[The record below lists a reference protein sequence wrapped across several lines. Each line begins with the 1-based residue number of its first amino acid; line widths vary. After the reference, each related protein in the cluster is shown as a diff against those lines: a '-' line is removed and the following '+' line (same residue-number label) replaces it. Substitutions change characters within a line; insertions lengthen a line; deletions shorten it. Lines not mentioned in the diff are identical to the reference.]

1 MSERGTVST
10 RARVAIAAGALAA
23 VAIVCAGG
31 LGWLLAS
38 RTASTPEPRAATYV
52 QQQGPNTAVVSVI
65 ESPDAQGE
73 ARSAVVRWTLLAAL
87 LVVPGAALAGWF
99 GASRLVGAADTE
111 AARARGRADER
122 RRIQEV
128 AHELRTP
135 LAVTATNLD
144 LVASPE
150 TEPADAHRYV
160 AAARRAIGR
169 MARTVDDLDAHGGLT
184 FDAAQTRVIDLT
196 AEASELV
203 AEHAGPA
210 GMRDL
215 RLSVDALGQ
224 VVVNADRQ
232 AVRTVTGNV
241 LANALRLAPSN
252 STITLTAGTRGDW
265 AYLAVTDE
273 GPGIDASE
281 HPLVF
286 RRNWRGRYETDRD
299 NGSTGTRG
307 LGLAIARQ
315 VAEAQGGRLTVD
327 SEVGTGSTFTLWLP
341 RSENADPAEVVASD
355 GLHPLTRALSRLP

>member
-1 MSERGTVST
+1 VTL
-10 RARVAIAAGALAA
+10 RARVAFAAAGLAA
-23 VAIVCAGG
+23 VVVVLAGG

-38 RTASTPEPRAATYV
+38 RGAETPEPRTATYV
-52 QQQGPNTAVVSVI
+52 QQQGPNTAIVSVI
-65 ESPDAQGE
+65 ETPDGQGS
-73 ARSAVVRWTLLAAL
+73 ARVAVFRWTLLVAL
-87 LVVPGAALAGWF
+87 LVVPAAGLAGWAGANRLF
-99 GASRLVGAADTE
+99 GAVDPE

-144 LVASPE
+144 LVAAPG
-150 TEPADAHRYV
+150 TTPADAARYV
-160 AAARRAIGR
+160 AAARRAIDR
-169 MARTVDDLDAHGGLT
+169 MARTVDDLDTHGGLA
-184 FDAAQTRVIDLT
+184 FDPTETRATDLT

-203 AEHAGPA
+203 AEHNGPA

-215 RLSVDALGQ
+215 QLKVDAVGP
-224 VVVNADRQ
+224 VVVNTDRQ
-232 AVRTVTGNV
+232 AVRTVAGNV
-241 LANALRLAPSN
+241 LANALRLAPRN

-265 AYLAVTDE
+265 AYLSVTDE
-273 GPGIDASE
+273 GPGIDPAE

-299 NGSTGTRG
+299 DATGTRG

-315 VAEAQGGRLTVD
+315 VAEAQGGRLTVE

-341 RSENADPAEVVASD
+341 RTEHADATAVVAAD
-355 GLHPLTRALSRLP
+355 GLHPAAARVRS